1 MSVHEETA
9 VTPQDPI
16 NEDVEKKPTT
26 DDARNPLSGDA
37 APENRSSYTILP
49 WRIGLFLLTSTFLQ
63 NLSYA
68 AVPYGN
74 YGYTG
79 APAWSAQQNSSY
91 ISLVFHM
98 AYLGP
103 IFGLIVDLTRV
114 FRERYRP
121 VIIISL
127 VIQAI
132 LLFIFYFMEK
142 IHTDYQFGST
152 LVVMWLLEVAVMFM
166 YIPMNGVVIWHGNS
180 ACESVYET
188 SARIGGLMAQA
199 MVWRTTGTFV
209 YTLSYTF
216 KSVTTRTQS
225 LTGAILSLVL
235 ILQVIFLMKRSY
247 FVDSREAS
255 VSQSTP
261 VLFYKNLVNVSKRA
275 TSRDRR
281 ATASSFMFILCFSFI
296 YTALPD
302 IINNSY
308 IFDGNFT
315 HFLTTRQSQVRSV
328 MSSLGTVIGAVVYAL
343 WMHWAYIMEKAGKES
358 FFRVNPTIIVFAG
371 CTALALG
378 MFVQLIGSMAQTS
391 TNADWWRAYL
401 IMKSFFQGAFN
412 RFSFM
417 PSLSL
422 AAMHA
427 PRNYETAAFELWS
440 VATQGGGYV
449 STPITSMM
457 YNSLNIT
464 SYETYWRF
472 DVLCCLVRYVSMII
486 AVTLPKYRDE
496 EESDVQERISF
507 DEDGSRSSSPATSA
521 HASAV
526 AAA

>member
-9 VTPQDPI
+9 VTPHGSV
-16 NEDVEKKPTT
+16 NGDVEKKP
-26 DDARNPLSGDA
+26 DAVQNPLAGDA
-37 APENRSSYTILP
+37 APENRSSSYTILP

-63 NLSYA
+63 NLAYA
-68 AVPYGN
+68 VVPYGN
-74 YGYTG
+74 YGYDG
-79 APAWSAQQNSSY
+79 APAWTAQQNSSY

-127 VIQAI
+127 VVQAI
-132 LLFIFYFMEK
+132 LLFLVTFMEK
-142 IHTDYQFGST
+142 IRVDYQFGST
-152 LVVMWLLEVAVMFM
+152 LVVMWLLEVVVMFM

-180 ACESVYET
+180 ACESAYET

-199 MVWRTTGTFV
+199 MVWRTTGTFL

-216 KSVTTRTQS
+216 KPSVTKRTKA

-255 VSQSTP
+255 LSQSTP
-261 VLFYKNLVNVSKRA
+261 VLFYKSLVNVSKRA
-275 TSRDRR
+275 TSRDHR
-281 ATASSFMFILCFSFI
+281 ATATSFMFILCFSFI

-302 IINNSY
+302 ILNNSY
-308 IFDGNFT
+308 LFDGTFT
-315 HFLTTRQSQVRSV
+315 HFLTVRQSQVRTV
-328 MSSLGTVIGAVVYAL
+328 MGSLGTVIGAVVYAL
-343 WMHWAYIMEKAGKES
+343 WMHWAYNMEKAGKES
-358 FFRVNPTIIVFAG
+358 FFRVSPTIIVFAG

-391 TNADWWRAYL
+391 TNADWWRAFL
-401 IMKSFFQGAFN
+401 IMKSFLQGAFN

-449 STPITSMM
+449 STPITTMM
-457 YNSLNIT
+457 YNSLNIVD
-464 SYETYWRF
+464 YKTYWRF
-472 DVLCCLVRYVSMII
+472 DVLCCLVRYVCMII

-496 EESDVQERISF
+496 EENDAQERISF
-507 DEDGSRSSSPATSA
+507 EEDGSRGS
-521 HASAV
+521 
-526 AAA
+526 AAADSA